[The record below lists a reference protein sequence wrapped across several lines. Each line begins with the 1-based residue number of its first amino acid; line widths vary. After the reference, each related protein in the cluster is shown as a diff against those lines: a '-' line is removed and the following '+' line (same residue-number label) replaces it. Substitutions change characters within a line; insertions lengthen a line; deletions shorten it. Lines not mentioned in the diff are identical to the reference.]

1 VSTPAVHKPGSL
13 VAVIVVLMA
22 ALLGIQAFAYSASP
36 QSVTDDPTRAVGR
49 ASFAYL
55 GGIRT
60 FAAAVLWN
68 RLEPQFHDYY
78 VNRKLPEQTH
88 MLPTLRIV
96 QTLDPAFQPVYSQAA
111 WIVARRGDIT
121 TGIDI
126 ARQGVEANPRAGA
139 LRANLVQILL
149 FVDKNRYREEILRNS
164 AVGAG
169 EDVAFTDDAEEF
181 ESLAVIAAAFK
192 VFGESEQEA
201 AARERMRALEGSGVR
216 VQGGEGHD
224 HDSDGT
230 PDH

>member
-1 VSTPAVHKPGSL
+1 VSTGALHKPGSF

-22 ALLGIQAFAYSASP
+22 ALLGIQALAYSVSP
-36 QSVTDDPTRAVGR
+36 QSVSDDPTRAVGR

-55 GGIRT
+55 SGIRT

-68 RLEPQFHDYY
+68 RLEPQFHEYY
-78 VNRKLPEQTH
+78 VDRALPEQTH

-96 QTLDPAFQPVYSQAA
+96 QTLDPEFQPVYSQAA
-111 WIVARRGDIT
+111 WIVARRGDAT
-121 TGIDI
+121 TGVQI

-149 FVDKNRYREEILRNS
+149 YVDKNRYREEILRNS
-164 AVGAG
+164 TAG
-169 EDVAFTDDAEEF
+169 MGGDITFMDDAEEF

-201 AARERMRALEGSGVR
+201 VARERMHALEDAGVR
-216 VQGGEGHD
+216 VEGGDGHD